1 MFGLPKYVDKLFEI
15 KWFFN
20 KNNWGDL
27 ESLLF
32 VEFEPKDDYYVI
44 KNVKYTYVDILLG
57 LEDME
62 FTFKKENDECKL
74 IILKI

>member
-1 MFGLPKYVDKLFEI
+1 MFGLQKYLDKLYEI
-15 KWFFN
+15 QWFFD
-20 KNNWGDL
+20 KSQWGDL

-32 VEFEPKDDYYVI
+32 VEFEPKNDYYTI
-44 KNVKYTYVDILLG
+44 KTVKYTYVDILLG

-62 FTFKKENDECKL
+62 FTFKKEHNECKL